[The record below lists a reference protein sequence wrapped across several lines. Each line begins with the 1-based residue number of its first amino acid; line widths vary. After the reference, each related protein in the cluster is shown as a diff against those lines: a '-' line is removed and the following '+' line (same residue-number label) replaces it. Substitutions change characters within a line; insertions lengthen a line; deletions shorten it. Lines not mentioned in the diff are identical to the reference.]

1 MHATRVEAIPHLDQE
16 QAGKERRISDI
27 PNPIRARPFLRKG
40 EIAAAA
46 APRLLVPLTQGKL
59 IFFFFGFCRSTEA
72 SPRFHLKHMP
82 TARSMV

>member
-27 PNPIRARPFLRKG
+27 PNPSRARPVLRKD

-46 APRLLVPLTQGKL
+46 APRPLD
-59 IFFFFGFCRSTEA
+59 
-72 SPRFHLKHMP
+72 PRKAYFLFLRPLSQHSSISAFSSQTHM
-82 TARSMV
+82 RRYF